1 MSRKKKARSI
11 KRIAGIKTGT
21 KERTKLEN
29 KQRKER
35 KKAASKAKPT
45 RQRSIFQQFLD
56 KTQTVDPEFSG
67 QPQKQRTKEEAP
79 ATQQAEQV
87 VQTKPV
93 EEPKEQS
100 LWDQLERPKNT
111 DTF

>member
-67 QPQKQRTKEEAP
+67 QPQKPRAEEEAVAVEQP
-79 ATQQAEQV
+79 VATEHDRQAD
-87 VQTKPV
+87 
-93 EEPKEQS
+93 EPKEQS